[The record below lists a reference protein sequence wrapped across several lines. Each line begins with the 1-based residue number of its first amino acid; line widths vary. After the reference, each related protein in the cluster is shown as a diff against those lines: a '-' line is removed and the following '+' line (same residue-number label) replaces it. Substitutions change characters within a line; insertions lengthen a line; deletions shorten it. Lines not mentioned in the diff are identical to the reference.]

1 MNREDQIA
9 RAVAYVLAHTEQPPE
24 GPVAADWASYL
35 AGAGSLVAHGVRL
48 FHSRAEGHRAPST
61 DQALAAWDAAVRL
74 GPATDPWTKAV
85 ALAYALQDLLREE
98 DERHARRRA
107 RQEQPR

>member
-1 MNREDQIA
+1 MSREDQVA
-9 RAVAYVLAHTEQPPE
+9 RGVAYVLEHAEQPPAN
-24 GPVAADWASYL
+24 VADWASYL

-48 FHSRAEGHRAPST
+48 FHSRAEGQRAPSA

-74 GPATDPWTKAV
+74 GPAADPWTKAV
-85 ALAYALQDLLREE
+85 TLASALQDLLREE

-107 RQEQPR
+107 RQEQAR